1 MGWIA
6 HDAVLVATE
15 TWRPGGLPDIDA
27 FRAEMPEEFRQLVI
41 GPVKGA
47 VNDTVFYVFLPDAS
61 KEGWDT
67 SDTGDE
73 WRDRFRALFTY
84 QYEDGSSPDDV
95 VSVRFGSVGTS
106 LVIMRPRSHTCFRMT
121 GCICGVRSSNG
132 P

>member
-15 TWRPGGLPDIDA
+15 TFRPGGLPDIDA

-41 GPVKGA
+41 GPVEGA
-47 VNDTVFYVFLPDAS
+47 ANGTVYYVFLPDGS

-67 SDTGDE
+67 SDEGNE
-73 WRDRFRALFTY
+73 WRKRFRDLFTY

-95 VSVRFGSVGTS
+95 VSVRFGGDFARDHAPKITDLFPNRKYLWSEV
-106 LVIMRPRSHTCFRMT
+106 V
-121 GCICGVRSSNG
+121 
-132 P
+132 